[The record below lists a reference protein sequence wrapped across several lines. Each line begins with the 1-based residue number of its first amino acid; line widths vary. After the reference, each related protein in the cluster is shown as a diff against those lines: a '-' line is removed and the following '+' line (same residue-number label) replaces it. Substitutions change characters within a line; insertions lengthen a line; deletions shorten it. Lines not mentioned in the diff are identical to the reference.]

1 MHANATNNS
10 HHSHEIRI
18 VRVATMK
25 QYKKRKTKYFAFT
38 LIEAL
43 VLLFIF
49 SLITITFYQVISV
62 GTRYIIFSK
71 NRLAAIAL
79 ANERM
84 EIARNLKYDDVGILG
99 GACAGNIPQDE
110 DVAENG
116 RNYHVHTLATYVDDS
131 FDGTLGGSPNDTAY
145 KDYKIVK
152 ITVSW
157 GGDSN
162 VNAGSVY
169 LLSRFVPPGLEAAT
183 SGDGILSIN
192 IFSDQAGGAGVPQA
206 TVEITNS
213 DLGFSET
220 RQTDDSGNIMLVG
233 VKESIQRYKIKVSK
247 SGYESVETM
256 LPYPDTLYNPTNT
269 HASVVAGSI
278 NPADIALN
286 KTADLK
292 ITTQDY
298 FGHAISDVSFTLEG
312 GRKIGTEA
320 EDPYLPVYNLD
331 EVSQTNSSGEK
342 EYNSISPGQ
351 YNFTFTNPT
360 SDYELIGTDS
370 APPIS
375 ISSEDELNLKVVLA
389 PKNITSALIKVVTA
403 GNTDPFIGA
412 KVELSNTLGYNED
425 TTTDGNGTAFF
436 PKTESTPLE
445 DGMYNLK
452 ITAEG
457 YQEISGEIE
466 INSGEL
472 KMESVELLAE

>member
-1 MHANATNNS
+1 MELLKN
-10 HHSHEIRI
+10 
-18 VRVATMK
+18 
-25 QYKKRKTKYFAFT
+25 KKNKAGFT

-71 NRLAAIAL
+71 NRLGAIAL
-79 ANERM
+79 ANEKM
-84 EIARNLKYDDVGILG
+84 EIARNLPYDSVGIQN

-116 RNYHVHTLATYVDDS
+116 RNYHVHTLAAYVDDS

-152 ITVSW
+152 VTVSW
-157 GGDSN
+157 GGGGID
-162 VNAGSVY
+162 AGSVF

-192 IFSDQAGGAGVPQA
+192 IFSDQDGGAGVPQA
-206 TVEITNS
+206 TVEVTNS
-213 DLGFSET
+213 DLGFNET
-220 RQTDDSGNIMLVG
+220 RQTDDSGNIRIVG
-233 VKESIQRYKIKVSK
+233 VKESIQKYKIKVSK
-247 SGYESVETM
+247 SGYETVETY
-256 LPYPDTLYNPTNT
+256 PAYPDTDYNPVNT
-269 HASVVAGSI
+269 HASVVAGSM

-298 FGHAISDVSFTLEG
+298 FGNSIADINFTLKG
-312 GRKIGTEA
+312 GRKIGTKA
-320 EDPYLPVYNLD
+320 EYPYLPVYNLD
-331 EVSQTNSSGEK
+331 ETSQTNSSGEK

-351 YNFTFTNPT
+351 YFFEFTNPT
-360 SDYELIGTDS
+360 SDYEFIGTDS

-375 ISSEDELNLKVVLA
+375 LSSEQNLNLKVVLA
-389 PKNITSALIKVVTA
+389 SKNVTSALIKVRTA
-403 GNTDPFIGA
+403 GSIEPFIGA
-412 KVELSNTLGYNED
+412 KVEVSNASGYSED
-425 TTTDGNGTAFF
+425 TTTDGNGTSFF

-445 DGMYNLK
+445 DGTYNLK
-452 ITAEG
+452 ITADG
-457 YQEISGEIE
+457 YREISGEIE
-466 INSGEL
+466 INNGEL
-472 KMESVELLAE
+472 KVESVELLAV

>member
-1 MHANATNNS
+1 MRKIKNNS
-10 HHSHEIRI
+10 G
-18 VRVATMK
+18 
-25 QYKKRKTKYFAFT
+25 FT

-49 SLITITFYQVISV
+49 SLITITFYQVISA

-71 NRLAAIAL
+71 NRLGAIAL
-79 ANERM
+79 ANEKM
-84 EIARNLKYDDVGILG
+84 EIARNLKYDDVGIVG

-116 RNYHVHTLATYVDDS
+116 RSYHVHTLAAYVDDE

-145 KDYKIVK
+145 KDYKLVK

-157 GGDSN
+157 GGSGID
-162 VNAGSVY
+162 AGSVY

-206 TVEITNS
+206 NVEITNS

-247 SGYESVETM
+247 SDYETIETM

-298 FGHAISDVSFTLEG
+298 FGNAIADVNFTLEG
-312 GRKIGTEA
+312 GRKIGTEVS
-320 EDPYLPVYNLD
+320 DPYDPVYNLD
-331 EVSQTNSSGEK
+331 EASQTNSSGEK

-351 YNFTFTNPT
+351 YFFEFTNPT

-375 ISSEDELNLKVVLA
+375 LSSEQSLNLKVVLA
-389 PKNITSALIKVVTA
+389 PKNVTSALIKVRTVGSA
-403 GNTDPFIGA
+403 DPFVGA
-412 KVELSNTLGYNED
+412 KIELSNTSGYSED

-436 PKTESTPLE
+436 PKTESAPLE
-445 DGMYNLK
+445 DGIYNLK
-452 ITAEG
+452 ITADG

-466 INSGEL
+466 INNGEL
-472 KMESVELLAE
+472 KVESVELLAV

>member
-1 MHANATNNS
+1 MKKTKNNS
-10 HHSHEIRI
+10 G
-18 VRVATMK
+18 
-25 QYKKRKTKYFAFT
+25 FT

-49 SLITITFYQVISV
+49 SIITITFYQVISV

-71 NRLAAIAL
+71 NRLGAIAL
-79 ANERM
+79 ANEKM
-84 EIARNLKYDDVGILG
+84 EIARNLKYDDVGIQN

-116 RNYHVHTLATYVDDS
+116 RNYHVHTLAAYVDDE

-145 KDYKIVK
+145 KDYKLVK

-157 GGDSN
+157 GNSGAD
-162 VNAGSVY
+162 AGSVF

-192 IFSDQAGGAGVPQA
+192 IFSDQDGGAGVPQA

-247 SGYESVETM
+247 SDYETVETM

-292 ITTQDY
+292 IITQDY
-298 FGHAISDVSFTLEG
+298 FGNAIADVNFTLEG
-312 GRKIGTEA
+312 GRKIGTEVLV
-320 EDPYLPVYNLD
+320 PYSPVYNLD
-331 EVSQTNSSGEK
+331 ETNQTNSSGEK

-351 YNFTFTNPT
+351 YTFKFTNPT

-375 ISSEDELNLKVVLA
+375 LSSEQNLNLKVVLA
-389 PKNITSALIKVVTA
+389 PKNVTSALIKVRAA
-403 GNTDPFIGA
+403 GSIDPFVGA
-412 KVELSNTLGYNED
+412 KIELSNTSGYSED

-445 DGMYNLK
+445 DGIYNLK
-452 ITAEG
+452 ITADG
-457 YQEISGEIE
+457 YREISGEIE
-466 INSGEL
+466 INNGEL
-472 KMESVELLAE
+472 KVESVELLAV